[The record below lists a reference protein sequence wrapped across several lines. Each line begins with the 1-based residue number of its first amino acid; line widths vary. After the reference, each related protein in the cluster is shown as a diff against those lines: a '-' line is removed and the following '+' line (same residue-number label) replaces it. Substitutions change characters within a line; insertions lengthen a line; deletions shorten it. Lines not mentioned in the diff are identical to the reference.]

1 MEGTTIWVKQDTKNM
16 LEAVKDK
23 LKLDSLDSTV
33 RHLLSN
39 LSSNPGEKETFAIS
53 LTVTVPPATF
63 ITLRDNFKPAPF
75 DGILRNATIFFPPG
89 SEDLVFV
96 RIGVGDEA
104 LTDFIQSG
112 DGKLLNI
119 PLNKF
124 VKKNTNIWAEIQNK
138 DITFSHTPTIEI
150 VIERA
155 KVMVL

>member
-1 MEGTTIWVKQDTKNM
+1 VEGTTIWVKQDTKDM
-16 LEAVKDK
+16 LEKIKNKA
-23 LKLDSLDSTV
+23 KLDSLDSV
-33 RHLLSN
+33 IRHLIPN
-39 LSSNPGEKETFAIS
+39 PNPGEKETFTIS

-89 SEDLVFV
+89 SEDLIFV
-96 RIGVGDEA
+96 KVGAGDEA

-124 VKKNTNIWAEIQNK
+124 VKKDTNIWAEIQNK
-138 DITFSHTPTIEI
+138 DISFPHTPTIEI

-155 KVMVL
+155 KVRVL